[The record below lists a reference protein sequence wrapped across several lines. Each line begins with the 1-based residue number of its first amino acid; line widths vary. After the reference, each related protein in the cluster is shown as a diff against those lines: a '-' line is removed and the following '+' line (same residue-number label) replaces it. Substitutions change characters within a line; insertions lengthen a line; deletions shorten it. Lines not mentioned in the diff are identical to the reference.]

1 MMTSSPGRDLNNAK
15 HVVVVGGG
23 FAGLACA
30 RKLGSKP
37 NVRVTLLDKNNYQQF
52 QPLLYQVATSI
63 IASGDIAFNLREI
76 LHNHA
81 NVEVKMTEVISID
94 PQTHTVETIQGQR
107 YQGDYLVLA
116 AGAQANFF
124 GTPGAAEHS
133 YPLYSL
139 HDAQQLRSRILAM
152 LESADRDPSL
162 IEKGALNFVI
172 VGGGPDGR
180 GDGGSVW
187 RHAQHGVE
195 ERARETRLQECEVRE
210 RADRSGGWRQRGL
223 EGVFT

>member
-1 MMTSSPGRDLNNAK
+1 
-15 HVVVVGGG
+15 
-23 FAGLACA
+23 
-30 RKLGSKP
+30 
-37 NVRVTLLDKNNYQQF
+37 
-52 QPLLYQVATSI
+52 
-63 IASGDIAFNLREI
+63 
-76 LHNHA
+76 
-81 NVEVKMTEVISID
+81 MTEVVSIN

-172 VGGGPDGR
+172 VGGGPTGAEMAGAFGDMLKMALKREPGKR
-180 GDGGSVW
+180 GYKN
-187 RHAQHGVE
+187 
-195 ERARETRLQECEVRE
+195 VRFE
-210 RADRSGGWRQRGL
+210 SGADRSGGWRQRGL
-223 EGVFT
+223 EGVFTLKTRYMRARCWKNAGSSFTSARG